1 MTERSQQFGNYLL
14 KHLDEKLDAL
24 CHPVADII
32 YPNQDDGAQHVREGL
47 RSIILTIATAIAD
60 DDAAMVNSFASKL
73 GETRASERSSFRQ
86 MLMVYVQI
94 HKHIWDQLEQ
104 FTLEHSDWK
113 SSDFRAVD
121 ALLQSYHT
129 AYFGSFRNFYEQIQ
143 DELFQQREAMEQQ
156 RRLIREI
163 GTPIVPL
170 YAGIVLVPLV
180 GTIDESRASMLLEH
194 VLEAISQQQ
203 AQTVLLDITGVPVV
217 DTSIANNIIMLA
229 RAAKLLGA
237 QVIMAGIGPDIAQ
250 TIVHLG
256 IGMEGIATHA
266 NLQSAIV
273 SALSLQGLGIR
284 PK

>member
-1 MTERSQQFGNYLL
+1 MTEHSQQFGSYLL
-14 KHLDEKLDAL
+14 ENPDEKLDEL
-24 CHPVADII
+24 GHLVTDII
-32 YPNQDDGAQHVREGL
+32 YPNQADKVQDVREGL
-47 RSIILTIATAIAD
+47 RGLILTIATALAD
-60 DDAAMVNSFASKL
+60 DDAAMVSSYASKL
-73 GETRASERSSFRQ
+73 GEARASERSSFRQ
-86 MLMVYVQI
+86 ILMAYVQI
-94 HKHIWDQLEQ
+94 HKHIWDRLEQ
-104 FTLEHSDWK
+104 FTSEHSNWK

-121 ALLQSYHT
+121 TILHSYNT
-129 AYFGSFRNFYEQIQ
+129 AYFGSFRDFYEHIQ
-143 DELFQQREAMEQQ
+143 DELSQQREAIEQQ
-156 RRLIREI
+156 RSLIREI

-203 AQTVLLDITGVPVV
+203 AQTVLLDITGVPIV

-266 NLQSAIV
+266 NLQSALV